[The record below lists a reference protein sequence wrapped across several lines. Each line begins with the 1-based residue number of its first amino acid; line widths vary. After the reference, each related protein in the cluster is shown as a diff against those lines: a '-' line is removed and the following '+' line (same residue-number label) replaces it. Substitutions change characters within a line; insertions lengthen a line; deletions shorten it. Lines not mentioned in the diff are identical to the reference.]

1 MTISTITYDGNTGFF
16 GAPTSPL
23 SSSIYPPIDPAQ
35 KTIFLI
41 HGFLSNPDRAF
52 GNSSN
57 PESLSKSLDAI
68 YPTANIINVD
78 WSAVAGTGL
87 IDYLN
92 VAATTLPSVGQALS
106 NGIKALQ
113 IDPTKTE
120 IIGHSLGAHIAGIA
134 GQEFK
139 KDGSPPIDRIIALDP
154 AGVLYDGT
162 VGLLD
167 GIDLA
172 PVSPL
177 TQNLLDPNNQI
188 SPDDAQRVVV
198 FHSSNSLTGLGN
210 NKEWGKGLYRDDLGH
225 LDIFIKQYGQVYG
238 KSISDSNDHDA
249 AIRVYKQLVNGL
261 LASGSNQFGTDLHF
275 NDFVNLQKLNDPNL
289 TGEYTINLDTFFNSD
304 GTNQTFSSTDP
315 NNNDTYRFDA
325 DDFQGWDII
334 GETTI
339 ALKTAHNS
347 YVRADA
353 GPALF
358 QSPDLGIGQE
368 FQVIPQDDGKIG
380 LKTYRNK
387 YVKASTFWAV
397 EQSDALGDWEKY
409 QVVDRGSGKIGLL
422 THWGDSYLQAF
433 PFGNGLG
440 TVSQSWNLGDWETF
454 TPVAQNL
461 DVDSLDFS
469 PTLTHS
475 ISVNLNLPGA
485 QKINDNLTLTLGT
498 TLAGVSYVD
507 IENVSG
513 GSLNDTLEGNTLNNF
528 LQGNSGDDLLSGSA
542 GNDILYGAD
551 GNDTASYRY
560 ALFGTTQ
567 GIDVSLAAGWATND
581 GFGNQDNLSG
591 IENIFGSQNNDNI
604 VGDDFNNSLDGALGN
619 DTLTGMGGA
628 DAFGLSFPVSIAG
641 SAVTETITDFSSA
654 QGDKLYISGGTFPAS
669 VDQFFYNPGDG
680 VLSFRGTPY
689 ATLSNFPQDFNVQT
703 DIIISPPLPDY
714 SITLGY

>member
-1 MTISTITYDGNTGFF
+1 MAINTITYNWGSTYQFDTPSF
-16 GAPTSPL
+16 
-23 SSSIYPPIDPAQ
+23 SIDRDK

-41 HGFLSNPDRAF
+41 HGFQSNPNQAF
-52 GNSSN
+52 GDSSN
-57 PESLSKSLDAI
+57 PESLSKSLEKI
-68 YPTANIINVD
+68 YSYPDPNNPQNTITPNIINVD
-78 WSAVAGTGL
+78 WSSLASLPGEGDKSYFFVKERIDDVAW
-87 IDYLN
+87 
-92 VAATTLPSVGQALS
+92 ALS
-106 NGIKALQ
+106 NAFKTLN

-139 KDGSPPIDRIIALDP
+139 KDGSPPINQIIGLDP
-154 AGVLYDGT
+154 AGPFLET
-162 VGLLD
+162 
-167 GIDLA
+167 A
-172 PVSPL
+172 SPD
-177 TQNLLDPNNQI
+177 QRI

-198 FHSSNSLTGLGN
+198 IHSSNSLTAGFAAGGL
-210 NKEWGKGLYRDDLGH
+210 GLYRDDLGA
-225 LDIFIKQYGQVYG
+225 LDVYIKQYGQVYG
-238 KSISDSNDHDA
+238 KSVLDSQNHGA
-249 AIRVYKQLVNGL
+249 AIDVYKQLVNGL

-304 GTNQTFSSTDP
+304 GTNQTFSSNGP

-334 GETTI
+334 GESTI

-347 YVRADA
+347 YIRADA

-368 FQVIPQDDGKIG
+368 FQIIPQDDGKIG

-387 YVKASTFWAV
+387 YVKASTFWVV
-397 EQSDALGDWEKY
+397 EQSDALGEWEKF
-409 QVVDRGSGKIGLL
+409 VAIDRGSGNIGLL

-440 TVSQSWNLGDWETF
+440 TISQSWNLGDWETF

-461 DVDSLDFS
+461 DVDILDFS

-513 GSLNDTLEGNTLNNF
+513 GSLGDTLEGNTLNNF
-528 LQGNSGDDLLSGSA
+528 LQGNGGDDLLSGSA
-542 GNDILYGAD
+542 GNDILDGAD

-560 ALFGTTQ
+560 AALFGTTQ
-567 GIDVSLAAGWATND
+567 GIDVSLAAGMATND
-581 GFGNQDNLSG
+581 GFGNQDILSG

-604 VGDDFNNSLDGALGN
+604 VGNDFNNSLDGALGN
-619 DTLTGMGGA
+619 DILTGMGGA
-628 DAFGLSFPVSIAG
+628 DAFGLSFPVSVAG
-641 SAVTETITDFSSA
+641 SAVTETITDFSPA
-654 QGDKLYISGGTFPAS
+654 QGDKLYIAAGSFPAS
-669 VDQFFYNPGDG
+669 VDQFAYNPGDG
-680 VLSFRGTPY
+680 VLSFRGVPY
-689 ATLSNFPQDFNVQT
+689 AFITNIPQDFNVH
-703 DIIISPPLPDY
+703 DIVISPPLPDY
-714 SITLGY
+714 SITIGY